1 MPGPAAF
8 RGEHTDHIDES
19 LRTMPQNRT
28 DSPRPFAHRGHGHRP
43 WVTDARSP
51 APRAPPPACP
61 RFFPA
66 ESAPN
71 ATRDKF
77 SVWGGVSR
85 GTGARGPGRCRVPI
99 RSAHSPQESTQQ
111 GARRAPGAY
120 RLCCGLA
127 CGDDARAP
135 RHRASGPALRGRSA
149 RPRRHVSLFLT
160 TFGRVSRDPNRPKTP
175 THRRAR
181 RPGPRAGGQTKHET

>member
-1 MPGPAAF
+1 MTG
-8 RGEHTDHIDES
+8 
-19 LRTMPQNRT
+19 RT
-28 DSPRPFAHRGHGHRP
+28 DSPWPPALLTADP
-43 WVTDARSP
+43 VTDPGSP
-51 APRAPPPACP
+51 TRALRPRALRLRPVRAFSPPRAPHMPHVTNSLCG
-61 RFFPA
+61 
-66 ESAPN
+66 
-71 ATRDKF
+71 
-77 SVWGGVSR
+77 GGVSR

-149 RPRRHVSLFLT
+149 RPRRHVSLILI
-160 TFGRVSRDPNRPKTP
+160 PNDVWTRLARPEP
-175 THRRAR
+175 QPAENADAPPGPDG
-181 RPGPRAGGQTKHET
+181 PGPRGGGQTKHET